1 MSPPLPPGSRGTQ
14 RCMGPK
20 PGERSGDRGA
30 DPAATDIEEPIQR
43 RTRRK
48 RKPRG
53 TRAASPGL
61 LEPTPVRTPNEVL
74 TPLARQKRT
83 NALRRWMDEPVTV
96 MYLEMCKRSGQN
108 PMVGP
113 DPADARIS
121 KRQWEKSFRRFTT
134 HVVWAR
140 AEGSAAEGA
149 AEGSAAGSKAAMD
162 ANAEKRTEAAT
173 KALVM
178 RGASL
183 RKVADAPSDNM

>member
-1 MSPPLPPGSRGTQ
+1 M
-14 RCMGPK
+14 
-20 PGERSGDRGA
+20 
-30 DPAATDIEEPIQR
+30 
-43 RTRRK
+43 
-48 RKPRG
+48 
-53 TRAASPGL
+53 
-61 LEPTPVRTPNEVL
+61 PTPERTPNEAL
-74 TPLARQKRT
+74 TPLAQEKRA
-83 NALRRWMDEPVTV
+83 NALRRLMEEPVTQ
-96 MYLEMCKRSGQN
+96 MYLEMCKRSGQT

-134 HVVWAR
+134 HVVRAG